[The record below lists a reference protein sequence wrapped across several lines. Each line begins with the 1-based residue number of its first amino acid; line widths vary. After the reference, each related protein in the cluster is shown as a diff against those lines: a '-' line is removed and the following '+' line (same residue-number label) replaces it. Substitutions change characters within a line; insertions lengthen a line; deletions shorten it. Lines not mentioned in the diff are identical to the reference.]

1 MKRQQFIKTCG
12 IGCLGLVVGT
22 MSLESCSPTLY
33 LQKTVEN
40 GQVRL
45 ALSEFQ
51 KDEEGE
57 KFKRFVVV
65 KPDSLDYPIVV
76 YRYNE
81 TDYNALLLRC
91 THQGTEL
98 NVHGDLISCP
108 AHGSEFSKTGQ
119 VINQPAPSPLR
130 SFKSFIVGS
139 ELVIN
144 LS

>member
-12 IGCLGLVVGT
+12 VSCLGLVIGT
-22 MSLESCSPTLY
+22 LSFESCSPTLY
-33 LQKTVEN
+33 VQKTVEN
-40 GQVRL
+40 GKLRL

-51 KDEEGE
+51 KEEGGE
-57 KFKRFVVV
+57 KFKRYLIV

-76 YRYNE
+76 YRLNKNKYQS
-81 TDYNALLLRC
+81 LLLRC

-119 VINQPAPSPLR
+119 VIKQPAPSPL
-130 SFKSFIVGS
+130 KSFISSVVGS
-139 ELVIN
+139 ELVIS